1 MTDVLVLYESCT
13 LIGLKIQK

>member
-1 MTDVLVLYESCT
+1 MADALVLYEICT